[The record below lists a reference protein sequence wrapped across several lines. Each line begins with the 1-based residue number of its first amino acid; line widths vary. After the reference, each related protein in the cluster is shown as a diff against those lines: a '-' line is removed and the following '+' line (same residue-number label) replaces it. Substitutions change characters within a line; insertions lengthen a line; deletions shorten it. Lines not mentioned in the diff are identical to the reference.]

1 LIRRLIPC
9 AVAATA
15 MLAGGCGGSTPQG
28 NTPVTTPPAQAT
40 RTVLFTGAAFSLRP
54 GTATY
59 KNIDLPPNGTLDT
72 IVDWAGANDINLYVT
87 DNACAGFQEMR
98 AGACPVIVKAD
109 SPSTR
114 PERLS
119 WSTTTAAG
127 KIWTVW
133 IHNNGTSMENG
144 TMEVG
149 ITTTEPVVQQTPTT
163 LPSAVPGGNP
173 TSNLAAGPVVR
184 YTIKLRSI
192 DVDGGGGQRFRDPYQ
207 NDLGQWVVHPDEF
220 VVFDSTQKNAGGE
233 LCRVENYPPRWSI
246 EEDGGIDVLA
256 PREGQNNPF
265 LLRVDVRK
273 KGSAR
278 VRAVVDGVESNEL
291 EIVSQTR

>member
-1 LIRRLIPC
+1 MRRLVPC
-9 AVAATA
+9 AVAAAA
-15 MLAGGCGGSTPQG
+15 MLAGGCGGGSTPQG
-28 NTPVTTPPAQAT
+28 NTPVTTPPQAT
-40 RTVLFTGAAFSLRP
+40 RSVLFSGAAFSLRP

-72 IVDWAGANDINLYVT
+72 VVDWAGANDINVYVT
-87 DNACAGFQEMR
+87 DNACAGFQELR
-98 AGACPVIVKAD
+98 AGGCPVIVQSESA
-109 SPSTR
+109 TAR
-114 PERLS
+114 PERLT

-133 IHNNGTSMENG
+133 IYNNGTSMENG

-149 ITTTEPVVQQTPTT
+149 ITTTEPIVQQTPTA

-173 TSNLAAGPVVR
+173 TSNLAPGPVAR
-184 YTIKLRSI
+184 YTIKVRSI
-192 DVDGGGGQRFRDPYQ
+192 DVNGGGGQNFRDPYQ
-207 NDLGQWVVHPDEF
+207 NDLGQWVVHVDEF
-220 VVFDSTQKNAGGE
+220 VVLDSTQKNAGGE
-233 LCRVENYPPRWSI
+233 LCRVENYPPEWTI
-246 EEDGGIDVLA
+246 EEEGAVTILA

-273 KGSAR
+273 KGVAR
-278 VRAVVDGVESNEL
+278 VYATVDGVKSNVL